1 MLIIISDKKSSAIDW
16 PSVESFTF
24 EEGEHNKELVIN
36 TKSGSICKVINPTDE
51 AGAELNFEAVVSSW
65 LNDYTA
71 WRVIEGKDKTPPPTG
86 MPIQMPRQVPPPLFN
101 CAFCGDELEFGNCTN
116 GHCMSNQ

>member
-1 MLIIISDKKSSAIDW
+1 MLIIISDKKSPAIDW

-51 AGAELNFEAVVSSW
+51 AGTELNFEAIVSSW
-65 LNDYTA
+65 IDDYTA
-71 WRVIEGKDKTPPPTG
+71 WRVFEGKDKAPPPTG
-86 MPIQMPRQVPPPLFN
+86 MPMPQPLVN
-101 CAFCGDELEFGNCTN
+101 CGYCGEELEFGNCTN
-116 GHCMSNQ
+116 GHCMSNQVINR